1 MTARHAASAISPGEE
16 RSAAWWQGFN
26 EGLADR
32 ASGAGRCICGDSQ
45 AALDRAA
52 GYAAARYSGQWQKE
66 ARLRQQ
72 AAREA
77 E

>member
-1 MTARHAASAISPGEE
+1 MTREPEG
-16 RSAAWWQGFN
+16 RSAAWWRGFQ

-45 AALDRAA
+45 AALDEAA
-52 GYAAARYSGQWQKE
+52 GYAVARYSGQWRKE
-66 ARLRQQ
+66 ARLRQH

-77 E
+77 ETE